1 MQAEN
6 VLTIDAIHLDISNK
20 KETTAL
26 VGEIRKRINALQNSN
41 GGTLEVYHKNNLTP
55 KELENFVRL
64 IEQKILDSVGL
75 LTMTSKIECKL
86 VSEPTPKIVFSV
98 KPEDCLS
105 ILNSGLY
112 LPTKYQVK
120 AIPPSES
127 PDNVRRRFEKP
138 QCTARKA
145 TSLRAYHQDFVL
157 NQHTAVDED
166 VNVQCKSLKSQE
178 SKRVNLADR
187 ITNKSNKLICY
198 VSGFANHIGGHIYYG
213 INDDRVVI
221 GQEVVDD
228 EVESITR
235 KVEKAIGKMIWPKHC
250 GAPKRGKQWDIFFEP
265 VKDAAGK
272 LVPRTYVIVIAVAP
286 CAGGVFAEEP
296 ESYRVSPDGTVC
308 RYLDVGLPY
317 YCLHGLVDQTESSY
331 TVHKTS
337 DGNNDKQ
344 QADADTQE
352 ETEHVKSI
360 TESDADIVPS
370 YVGRSRWSS
379 VHAQKVYHTVSEKFV
394 KARNDGNL
402 TEFEHC
408 AKWAERKFSR
418 EHNDVNL
425 IISAERVAF
434 AYRSGQYKK
443 AKELLKKFEEL
454 LDFSSSQDVEVFK
467 FKAVYA
473 KSAIARAEGKYEESY
488 SIAKDGLQLAQQIPA
503 GIVTAWFLNHVAL
516 VEVLLYFSVQ
526 SAIMERS
533 VRFLQVLALQHAQ
546 ASSIEQE
553 FCITTAELRQQVHI
567 NRAIALLGFSG
578 DHRFAK
584 YDIEAAKV
592 NLAVVHEITLEGHS
606 QTHFREIHHNFALS
620 DLSAYQWQQQE
631 HKQRETQNKT
641 IFRDREMPEALLAA
655 FYYAKKALTCASDC
669 RFEEMNHYA
678 NKRVSALTETMLR
691 HNMSRIHFQVLW

>member
-1 MQAEN
+1 MQAAREN
-6 VLTIDAIHLDISNK
+6 VLTINAVHHDKLNK

-26 VGEIRKRINALQNSN
+26 MAEIIQSINALLNSN
-41 GGTLEVYHKNNLTP
+41 GGTLELYHENNLTP
-55 KELENFVRL
+55 KEVENFVRP

-75 LTMTSKIECKL
+75 LTATSKIECKL
-86 VSEPTPKIVFSV
+86 VSAPAPKIVFAV
-98 KPEDCLS
+98 KPNDCLS

-112 LPTKYQVK
+112 LPTKYQVI

-145 TSLRAYHQDFVL
+145 TSLKAYHQDFVL
-157 NQHTAVDED
+157 NQHAAVDED

-178 SKRVNLADR
+178 SKCVNLADR
-187 ITNKSNKLICY
+187 ITNKCNKLNCY
-198 VSGFANHIGGHIYYG
+198 VSGFANYIGGHIYYG
-213 INDDRVVI
+213 IDDDRVVK
-221 GQEVVDD
+221 GQKVAED
-228 EVESITR
+228 EMEGVKR

-265 VKDAAGK
+265 VKDAEGK
-272 LVPRTYVIVIAVAP
+272 PVPLTYVIVIAVAP

-296 ESYRVSPDGTVC
+296 ESYRVSPNGTVC

-344 QADADTQE
+344 QADADIQE
-352 ETEHVKSI
+352 ETEHVKSLA
-360 TESDADIVPS
+360 EPDADIVPS
-370 YVGRSRWSS
+370 YVGRSR
-379 VHAQKVYHTVSEKFV
+379 
-394 KARNDGNL
+394 
-402 TEFEHC
+402 
-408 AKWAERKFSR
+408 
-418 EHNDVNL
+418 HNDVNL
-425 IISAERVAF
+425 IILAERVAF

-443 AKELLKKFEEL
+443 AKKLLQMFEEC
-454 LDFSSSQDVEVFK
+454 LDFPSSQDIEVFR

-473 KSAIARAEGKYEESY
+473 KSAIARAEGKYKESY
-488 SIAKDGLQLAQQIPA
+488 SIAIDGLQLAQQIPA
-503 GIVTAWFLNHVAL
+503 GIVTAWFFNHVAL
-516 VEVLLYFSVQ
+516 VEALLYFSVQ

-553 FCITTAELRQQVHI
+553 FCISMAELRQRVHI

-578 DHRFAK
+578 DHRSANC
-584 YDIEAAKV
+584 DIEAAKI
-592 NLAVVHEITLEGHS
+592 NLAVVYEITLEGHLE
-606 QTHFREIHHNFALS
+606 THFREIHHNFALS
-620 DLSAYQWQQQE
+620 DLSVRQWQQQE
-631 HKQRETQNKT
+631 HRQRQTQDKT
-641 IFRDREMPEALLAA
+641 SFRDREMPEALLAA
-655 FYYAKKALTCASDC
+655 LGYAKKALTRASDC

-691 HNMSRIHFQVLW
+691 HKMSRIHF